1 MTSQSNIYAATD
13 LVNHYHEQGL
23 NGEIRIY
30 FKKNEVKA
38 HNSKLDKPYYIIK
51 PLVVKVG
58 DIFDDAPKYSVFL
71 KPKHWYR
78 INLID
83 NNFWLLIIND
93 KEDSFVNEQGLD
105 VNFYDVT
112 LKYISNSKLID
123 IICKKALAIRNIE
136 EFNDTE
142 I

>member
-1 MTSQSNIYAATD
+1 MSTQSNIYAAAD

-23 NGEIRIY
+23 YGDIKIY

-38 HNSKLDKPYYIIK
+38 HNSKLDKPYYLIR

-71 KPKHWYR
+71 KPKHFYR

-83 NNFWLLIIND
+83 NNYWLMNIRD
-93 KEDSFVNEQGLD
+93 TRDSFTDPDGNEIS
-105 VNFYDVT
+105 FYDIT

-123 IICKKALAIRNIE
+123 IICKKALALHNIE
-136 EFNDTE
+136 EFADDE